1 MTPVILAGGSGER
14 LWPLSRRSFPKQFL
28 SLAGDQSLF
37 QQTVRRAASVS
48 DATPIVIVNDEH
60 RFLAA
65 EQLRELGASASILLE
80 PEGRNTAPAIAL
92 AAFHAMVDF
101 DDVDSPCVDSRL
113 RGNDKASG
121 NEAPLLLVLAA
132 DHVIQDV
139 AAFERAVTDL
149 EPAVRQGKFGIFGI
163 LPTEPATGFG
173 YIEASEDSGR
183 PVAVGRFVEKPDLA
197 TAQKYVQSG
206 KFYWN
211 SGMFLLRA
219 DRYLDELKRFRPDIF
234 AACEAAF
241 STSKTDLDF
250 VRIHSDVFKDCPSD
264 SIDYAVME
272 PLCGEAGAD
281 QVVMAPLGAGWSDV
295 GSWSSLWQIS
305 EKGVDGNA
313 VLSAGNPSGKSITKD
328 TQNTFIVT
336 SDRLVA
342 TLGVEDLVVV
352 DTADALLVA
361 HRDRA
366 QDVKA
371 VVAEIREHGYS
382 QYECHREV
390 YRPWGRYDSI
400 DQGAK
405 YQVKR
410 IRVKPGGRL
419 SLQVHQQRA
428 EHWVV
433 VSGTAKV
440 TNGDKT
446 FLVHENESTFIP
458 IGQRHSLENPTSE
471 DIEIIE
477 VQSGSYF
484 GEDDITRLEDLYG
497 RL

>member
-1 MTPVILAGGSGER
+1 MIPVILAGGSGER
-14 LWPLSRRSFPKQFL
+14 LWPLSRQSFPKQFL
-28 SLAGDQSLF
+28 DLAGDQSLF
-37 QQTVRRAASVS
+37 QQTVMRAASVS
-48 DATPIVIVNDEH
+48 DIAPIVIVNDEH

-65 EQLRELGASASILLE
+65 EQLREVGTSASILLE
-80 PEGRNTAPAIAL
+80 PEGRNTGPAIAL
-92 AAFHAMVDF
+92 AAFQAMADF
-101 DDVDSPCVDSRL
+101 HRQLIDTNATCDDTTGS
-113 RGNDKASG
+113 
-121 NEAPLLLVLAA
+121 EAPILLVLAA

-139 AAFERAVTDL
+139 AAFERAVTEL

-163 LPTEPATGFG
+163 VPTEPATGFG

-219 DRYLDELKRFRPDIF
+219 DRYLDELKRFCPDIF
-234 AACEAAF
+234 AACETAF
-241 STSKTDLDF
+241 LTSKTDLDF
-250 VRIHSDVFKDCPSD
+250 VRIDSDVFKHCPGD

-272 PLCGEAGAD
+272 PLCAETEAD
-281 QVVMAPLGAGWSDV
+281 QVVMVPLDAGWCDV

-305 EKGVDGNA
+305 EKGVGGNA
-313 VLSAGNPSGKSITKD
+313 LLPAGSRSGKSIMKD

-352 DTADALLVA
+352 DTTDALLVA

-371 VVAEIREHGYS
+371 IVAEIREHGYS

-390 YRPWGRYDSI
+390 YRPWGQYDSI
-400 DQGAK
+400 GQGAK

-458 IGQRHSLENPTSE
+458 IGQRHSLENPTCE

>member
-1 MTPVILAGGSGER
+1 MIPVILAGGSGER

-28 SLAGDQSLF
+28 DIAGDQSLF

-48 DATPIVIVNDEH
+48 DIAPIVIVNDEH

-65 EQLRELGASASILLE
+65 EQLRELGAPASILLE

-92 AAFHAMVDF
+92 AAFQAMVDF
-101 DDVDSPCVDSRL
+101 GDVDSRL

-132 DHVIQDV
+132 DHVIQDT
-139 AAFERAVTDL
+139 AAFERAVTEL
-149 EPAVRQGKFGIFGI
+149 EAAVQDGKFGIFGI
-163 LPTEPATGFG
+163 VPTEPATGFG

-183 PVAVGRFVEKPDLA
+183 AVAVDRFVEKPDLA
-197 TAQKYVQSG
+197 SAQKYVESG

-234 AACEAAF
+234 AACETAF

-250 VRIHSDVFKDCPSD
+250 VRIDSDAFKDCPND

-272 PLCGEAGAD
+272 PLCAETGAG
-281 QVVMAPLGAGWSDV
+281 QVVMAPLDAGWSDV

-305 EKGVDGNA
+305 EKGEGGNA
-313 VLSAGNPSGKSITKD
+313 LLPAGSPTGKSIMKD

-352 DTADALLVA
+352 DTTDALLVA

-390 YRPWGRYDSI
+390 YRPWGQYDSI
-400 DQGAK
+400 GQGAK

>member
-1 MTPVILAGGSGER
+1 MIPVILAGGSGER
-14 LWPLSRRSFPKQFL
+14 LWPISRHSLPKQFL
-28 SLAGDQSLF
+28 NFAGDQSLF

-48 DATPIVIVNDEH
+48 DATPIAIVNDEH

-65 EQLRELGASASILLE
+65 EQLRELGVSASILLE
-80 PEGRNTAPAIAL
+80 PEERNTAPAIAL
-92 AAFHAMVDF
+92 AAFQAMADF
-101 DDVDSPCVDSRL
+101 RRQVSDTNATYDDTTGS
-113 RGNDKASG
+113 
-121 NEAPLLLVLAA
+121 EAPILLVLAA
-132 DHVIQDV
+132 DHVVQDTEI
-139 AAFERAVTDL
+139 FERAVTEL
-149 EPAVRQGKFGIFGI
+149 EAAVQGGKFGIFGI
-163 LPTEPATGFG
+163 VPTEPATGFG

-183 PVAVGRFVEKPDLA
+183 PVAVDRFVEKPDLA

-206 KFYWN
+206 DFYWN

-234 AACEAAF
+234 AACETAF
-241 STSKTDLDF
+241 STSKIDLDF
-250 VRIHSDVFKDCPSD
+250 VRLDSDVFKHCPSD

-272 PLCGEAGAD
+272 PLCAETEAD
-281 QVVMAPLGAGWSDV
+281 QVVMTPLDAGWSDV

-305 EKGVDGNA
+305 EKGLDGNA
-313 VLSAGNPSGKSITKD
+313 LLLAGSRTGKPIIKD
-328 TQNTFIVT
+328 TQNTLIVT
-336 SDRLVA
+336 SDRLVT

-352 DTADALLVA
+352 DTTDALLVA
-361 HRDRA
+361 NRDRA
-366 QDVKA
+366 QDVKTI
-371 VVAEIREHGYS
+371 VAEIREHGYS

-390 YRPWGRYDSI
+390 YRPWGQYDSI
-400 DQGAK
+400 GQGAG

-419 SLQVHQQRA
+419 SLQVHQHRA

-458 IGQRHSLENPTSE
+458 IGQHHSLENPTSE

-477 VQSGSYF
+477 VQTGSYF